1 MKRLVSVLSL
11 LVLGV
16 VVSSC
21 AVGNPKPTSAITDT
35 SATLNADISSSF
47 AGDTTYFWKYGQTIP
62 YANETT
68 HRTVAISDDQPH
80 PVSEPL
86 TGLTPGTTYHF
97 QLCASDEQ
105 ENPPRVNCS
114 KDGTFATQLLDRA
127 NGTATNNGTIGTDLR
142 SVTVDA
148 SSGPSGAN
156 PSGTVQFVGFVGGQ
170 PGFLDGTV
178 GCLAV
183 DGNTAIVGFTGRQN
197 INGVT
202 GPLTTI
208 YGKVVDSGTAGQ
220 DTFDAQSGDLTNS
233 PDCDLYQPG
242 GEVYTGNFTVTDAQP
257 PDPPS

>member
-127 NGTATNNGTIGTDLR
+127 NGTATNGTRPAYAANRRRIEWTIRREPLGHRDRSSALSTDSRGFSRDCGLPR
-142 SVTVDA
+142 GRWQHRDRWLHRA
-148 SSGPSGAN
+148 AIHRWRHGA
-156 PSGTVQFVGFVGGQ
+156 T
-170 PGFLDGTV
+170 
-178 GCLAV
+178 
-183 DGNTAIVGFTGRQN
+183 
-197 INGVT
+197 
-202 GPLTTI
+202 TTI
-208 YGKVVDSGTAGQ
+208 TERS
-220 DTFDAQSGDLTNS
+220 LTQEL
-233 PDCDLYQPG
+233 PAR
-242 GEVYTGNFTVTDAQP
+242 T
-257 PDPPS
+257 PSMRNPAI